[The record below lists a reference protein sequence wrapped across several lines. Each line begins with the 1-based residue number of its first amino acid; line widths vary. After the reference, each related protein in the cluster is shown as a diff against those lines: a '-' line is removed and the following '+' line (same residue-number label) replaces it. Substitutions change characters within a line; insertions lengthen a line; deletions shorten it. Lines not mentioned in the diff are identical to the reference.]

1 MSIPAILKQLGNPN
15 LSQIQNLAQ
24 MIKNVKNPQAM
35 LEQMLSQRNP
45 QLQQAMDYV
54 KNNGGD
60 PKSAFEKLAAER
72 GIDPAEIMQ
81 MFK

>member
-1 MSIPAILKQLGNPN
+1 
-15 LSQIQNLAQ
+15 

>member
-1 MSIPAILKQLGNPN
+1 MSIPANLKQLGNPN